1 MFLGRRKQASN
12 PEAAPYYL
20 DILEAL
26 RQPGCAFCRLSEASA
41 NRYLDAILWEMVND
55 LEVRAE
61 LNAARGYCSDHVRLL
76 ARAGAA
82 LGVAILSKD
91 VLRTLLDVLA
101 ANPIED
107 ADDSVVQG
115 LLRAADRNAPS
126 KVAAK
131 VVAALEPQR
140 PCPVCR
146 HQQDR
151 ERELTTTLLAYLDGL
166 GALAQAYHS
175 SDGLCLPHFRQVLS
189 QASSAKDAR
198 ALIRVQQAVWQRLH
212 GQLGEFI
219 RKSDVRFREEGF
231 GPEKDSWRRAIE
243 AFGGRDRGS

>member
-1 MFLGRRKQASN
+1 MFVDRRKHASN
-12 PEAAPYYL
+12 PEAVPYYL

-26 RQPGCAFCRLSEASA
+26 RQPGCAFCRLSEVSA

-61 LNAARGYCSDHVRLL
+61 LKAARGYCPEHVRLL

-91 VLRTLLDVLA
+91 VLRTLLDLLA
-101 ANPIED
+101 ANPIEE
-107 ADDSVVQG
+107 AGDSGVRT
-115 LLRAADRNAPS
+115 LLRGTDRSAPS
-126 KVAAK
+126 KVTAK

-146 HQQDR
+146 HQRDR
-151 ERELTTTLLAYLDGL
+151 EQELAATLLAYLDEP
-166 GALAQAYHS
+166 GALAQAYQP
-175 SDGLCLPHFRQVLS
+175 SDGLCLPHFRQALS
-189 QASSAKDAR
+189 QASSPREAA

-212 GQLGEFI
+212 GELEEFI
-219 RKSDVRFREEGF
+219 RKSDVRFRDEGF

-243 AFGGRDRGS
+243 AFGGRGREP